1 MRSNPAPD
9 SNLGSILF
17 GGYDMRKYTGP
28 QIVLTTESNALTV
41 PLQSVSITDT
51 SGSRTQLGFYE
62 TPIRA
67 LLDTLGLH

>member
-1 MRSNPAPD
+1 
-9 SNLGSILF
+9 
-17 GGYDMRKYTGP
+17 MRKYTGP